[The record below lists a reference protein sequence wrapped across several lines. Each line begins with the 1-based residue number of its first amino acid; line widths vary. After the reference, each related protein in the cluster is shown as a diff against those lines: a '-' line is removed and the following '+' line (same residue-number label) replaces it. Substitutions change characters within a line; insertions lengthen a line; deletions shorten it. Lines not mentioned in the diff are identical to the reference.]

1 LYFSPYNLL
10 FPARVLTNVIFP
22 NKIKEENEIM
32 RLTGFA
38 EDSNDFISSR
48 VYLWISR

>member
-1 LYFSPYNLL
+1 
-10 FPARVLTNVIFP
+10 
-22 NKIKEENEIM
+22 M